1 VDPSL
6 IRWGQENV
14 IAVRVYNAGD
24 PGGFFRGPAWIG
36 KPLLGDYASL
46 SAAREGGKVQAVL
59 ETRLKTRGTV
69 TVIKEDVLSGEQ
81 LEKSSRKVTLTPQ
94 KPYRVSVPMEGQ
106 VRVQI
111 VYADDNFED
120 GLETSVCNP
129 YILTPPAPAAPRYN
143 GPLVFGVR
151 PGSPVI
157 FRLAFSGERPMKFA
171 VEGLPEGVVLD
182 ADKGVLS
189 GSCQTVGE
197 YPLVLKATNDKGS
210 AQAAFTLKVGAQIA
224 LTPPMG
230 WNSWNCWGLSVSQE
244 KVMASAAALINR
256 GLADYGYSY
265 INIDDAWEAEQRNP
279 DGTISPNEK
288 FPDMKALGDWLH
300 ANGLKL
306 GIYSSPGDR
315 TCGGYLGSLDHEE
328 QDAKTW
334 ASWGVDYLKYDWNLN
349 DTWWMKDMHD
359 ALAATGRD
367 IVYSISNKARVS
379 LGPALSRYAEC
390 WRTSTDIR
398 DTWESISSIGFGVQD
413 RWAGY
418 KEPGRWPDA
427 DMLVLGRV
435 GWGRKI
441 HWTQLTPD
449 EQFTHITL
457 WSILASPLLIG
468 CDMGALDDFTLSL
481 LCNSEVIDV
490 NQDPLGLQ
498 GVPQQK
504 DGEGA
509 IYVKPLEDGSLA
521 VALFNFTDAPKKM
534 GFICHKLGLIGEQTI
549 RDLWR
554 QQDIAKVG
562 QKDLWES
569 EVAPHGTV
577 FLRIS
582 PGHTGE
588 RLTGSFR

>member
-1 VDPSL
+1 MKQLFILFATVSLTLAGLTVLAQDP
-6 IRWGQENV
+6 
-14 IAVRVYNAGD
+14 
-24 PGGFFRGPAWIG
+24 P
-36 KPLLGDYASL
+36 DY
-46 SAAREGGKVQAVL
+46 
-59 ETRLKTRGTV
+59 
-69 TVIKEDVLSGEQ
+69 
-81 LEKSSRKVTLTPQ
+81 SSR
-94 KPYRVSVPMEGQ
+94 
-106 VRVQI
+106 
-111 VYADDNFED
+111 
-120 GLETSVCNP
+120 
-129 YILTPPAPAAPRYN
+129 ILTPAAPETPRIN
-143 GPLVFGVR
+143 GPRVYGAR
-151 PGSPVI
+151 PGADFL
-157 FRLAFSGERPMKFA
+157 FRIPTTGARPMTWSA
-171 VEGLPEGVVLD
+171 EGLPRGLKLDRETGIITGKARKAGTYSVTLRARNARGETERELRVVIGD
-182 ADKGVLS
+182 R
-189 GSCQTVGE
+189 
-197 YPLVLKATNDKGS
+197 
-210 AQAAFTLKVGAQIA
+210 IA

-230 WNSWNCWGLSVSQE
+230 WNSWNCWGNTVTEELVRSSADALLE
-244 KVMASAAALINR
+244 K
-256 GLADYGYSY
+256 GLADYGWCYV
-265 INIDDAWEAEQRNP
+265 NIDDGWQGIRGGRYNAIQ
-279 DGTISPNEK
+279 PNRK
-288 FPDMKALGDWLH
+288 FPDMKGLADYLH
-300 ANGLKL
+300 ARGLKL
-306 GIYSSPGDR
+306 GIYSGPWVSTYASHIGSSCDDPDGKYWWIEQGMVDSVCKLDR
-315 TCGGYLGSLDHEE
+315 TRLGKEE
-328 QDAKTW
+328 IRYFGKYSFARQDARQW
-334 ASWGVDYLKYDWNLN
+334 ADWGVDYLKYDWNLN

-427 DMLVLGRV
+427 DMLVVGRV